1 MSPYMPTEFEI
12 DQSLRSVYLKIEKK
26 KQKELSGVKNWC
38 CRRVTSV
45 KEGCCHDKVRTV
57 SYLVAFVFLNIGVAY
72 LAMGTWGIYKTSDY
86 ETPANM
92 ATWGHAPEWIGEA
105 LLYLV
110 CTWKLQKN
118 YQLGVEHRIVDDIY
132 RKYIKSSKLSAIQ
145 INHLN
150 RLREE
155 ELYAIGHVDRPD
167 LSIKIDLLKDLEKG
181 KKAEK
186 STPVDISQLSA

>member
-1 MSPYMPTEFEI
+1 MSTASPTNLEI
-12 DQSLRSVYLKIEKK
+12 DQSLIPIYLKIEKK
-26 KQKELSGVKNWC
+26 KQKQLGGIRNWC

-45 KEGCCHDKVRTV
+45 KEGFCHDKVRTV

-105 LLYLV
+105 LLYLA

-118 YQLGVEHRIVDDIY
+118 YQLGVEHRIVDGIY
-132 RKYIKSSKLSAIQ
+132 RKYIKSSKLSLMQ
-145 INHLN
+145 KNRLN
-150 RLREE
+150 SLREE
-155 ELYAIGHVDRPD
+155 DLYAIGHMDRSN
-167 LSIKIDLLKDLEKG
+167 LSMKIDLLQDLEQG
-181 KKAEK
+181 KTAQKTN
-186 STPVDISQLSA
+186 S